1 MTTPHRT
8 ERAAGVLLLLVACG
22 HEFAWQAWPA
32 EAQGDIEAIT
42 RWPLVAVLA
51 GLLAMMARSPFLKA
65 ACAAVALMCTTTAG
79 CSAAWLISPWV
90 VSPGDEQCSAQWGFP
105 MLLVSGLAAVLV
117 LIWWP
122 HDPEH

>member
-1 MTTPHRT
+1 VAR
-8 ERAAGVLLLLVACG
+8 RIAALLLLLASA
-22 HEFAWQAWPA
+22 HEFLWQLYPLDM
-32 EAQGDIEAIT
+32 QGDVRAIT
-42 RWPLVAVLA
+42 QWPLIAVLA

-79 CSAAWLISPWV
+79 CSAAWLISPWA